1 MVTNQ
6 LPRTRW
12 KTLGL
17 VVVSFST
24 MTAFSQLS
32 VHASSPDPF
41 PSLTQ
46 STTPVT
52 PLAAKNLTAFALTTT
67 TSEPITGTFGS
78 SAWSLQDGTLTIGP
92 GDFANN
98 TTDKS
103 PWKAYSA
110 SITKIKI
117 TGPVTFNA
125 AAAGLFAGLG
135 NLTQIDGLDKVD
147 TSRTTNLNDLF
158 YADSQLTDLTGVEH
172 WDTSKVRTI
181 DRTFF
186 ATALVGTLDLSHWD
200 VGALTSGSMAFG
212 RAGDFDDN
220 YQRLFKLLNLSGWNF
235 QAPKVSLANFG
246 FQLQAESIDTSNW
259 QNTSHITSMESM
271 FTLAGINNIDISSF
285 DMRNLS
291 TSYGGT
297 WRMFN
302 SAMLLKEIKLG
313 PYSKLAGTGL
323 RSISE
328 TNKYTGYWQNIG
340 TGTAS
345 QPNGD
350 QVLTTDQLVSI
361 YDGTNTPAIDTFV
374 WQPKAVA
381 PVTVN
386 YVDSADPT
394 HPIKAADT
402 ITGAIDDPFTITP
415 PDIDGYTFQGT
426 QDDVPLTGTISG
438 TAQTIT
444 LNYAKQGQVTVNYQD
459 EAGTTIAPS
468 TTMTGDLGTSYEIK
482 PKTIDGYNY
491 LSGNLTGTFNSS
503 EQTVTLTYRQIPT
516 EGSITVNYLDSDG
529 HALAKPTT
537 MTGKLGNTY
546 NIEPLTIDGYTFE
559 SGQLTGTYTTTSQSV
574 NLIYRKQVAQGT
586 VTVNYVDE
594 QGKQL
599 AEPTTM
605 TGPVATD
612 YTIEKKTIDGYT
624 FLQGDLTGQF
634 TPTAKTV
641 ALIYRKDAVAQ
652 GKVTVSYLDDQ
663 GKTLAPATSL
673 TGDVDTPYV
682 VSQPNIAG
690 YTYHHAEGTLNGT
703 FTKDDQA
710 VTLIYHATEE
720 KQGQVIVKYQTI
732 DGQTLAPDAE
742 LTGSIAA
749 TYTITPPTFKDYQ
762 YQHAN
767 GDLTG
772 QFSEKPATVTLMYA
786 KQAAKLGQVTVNY
799 LDLDGHTLAPQDTLT
814 GPLDT
819 TFTTAVKAI
828 AGYTH
833 VRTTG
838 ATTGTFNEQDQ
849 TVSYFYQQQ
858 APDKDQRKLTGQ
870 DFTMTVDSPAPTASD
885 FKAVAQDK
893 NGQALSVS
901 VDLSQAN
908 RHKVGTYPVTLSTSD
923 GQTLIVHLHVQAA
936 PDSGDNGDGNGN
948 SIEPPVLP
956 TDPAGEPD
964 LVKPNQPKPGKPSK
978 EPATTKPLPTSPI
991 KTVTTAKI
999 QTKSIPDKALP
1010 ATNESSPRW
1019 VAIAGLLGLIG
1030 LGVKF
1035 FKRF

>member
-6 LPRTRW
+6 LSRTRW
-12 KTLGL
+12 KTVSL
-17 VVVSFST
+17 VVLSFST
-24 MTAFSQLS
+24 ITALSQLS

-41 PSLTQ
+41 SSLTQ
-46 STTPVT
+46 SSTPVT
-52 PLAAKNLTAFALTTT
+52 PLATQNLTSLALTTT

-103 PWKAYSA
+103 PWKAYNA
-110 SITKIKI
+110 SITKIEI
-117 TGPVTFNA
+117 TGPVTFNT
-125 AAAGLFAGLG
+125 AAAGLFAGLS
-135 NLTQIDGLDKVD
+135 NLTQIDGLDQVD

-158 YADSQLTDLTGVEH
+158 YADSQLMDLTGVEH
-172 WDTSKVRTI
+172 WDTSKVKTI

-200 VGALTSGSMAFG
+200 VGSLTSSSMTFC
-212 RAGDFDDN
+212 RAGAFDDN
-220 YQRLFKLLNLSGWNF
+220 SQRLFKLLNLSGWDF
-235 QAPKVSLANFG
+235 QAPKVSLATFG
-246 FQLQAESIDTSNW
+246 YQLQALSIDTSDW
-259 QNTSHITSMESM
+259 QNTSHITNMESM

-313 PYSKLAGTGL
+313 PNSKLAGTGL
-323 RSISE
+323 RSVSE

-361 YDGTNTPAIDTFV
+361 YDGNSTPAVDTFV
-374 WQPKAVA
+374 WQPKAA
-381 PVTVN
+381 EPVTVN
-386 YVDSADPT
+386 YVDQDDPT
-394 HPIKAADT
+394 HPIKSATT

-415 PDIDGYTFQGT
+415 PDIAGYTYQGT

-468 TTMTGDLGTSYEIK
+468 KTMTGDLGTSYEIE
-482 PKTIDGYNY
+482 PQAIDGYNY
-491 LSGNLTGTFNSS
+491 LSGNLTGTFTSS
-503 EQTVTLTYRQIPT
+503 DQTVTLTYRKIPT

-529 HALAKPTT
+529 HVLAKPTT
-537 MTGKLGNTY
+537 MMGKLGSAYT
-546 NIEPLTIDGYTFE
+546 IEPLTIDGYTFE

-599 AEPTTM
+599 AESTTM

-612 YTIEKKTIDGYT
+612 YTIEKKAIDGYT

-634 TPTAKTV
+634 TTTAKTV
-641 ALIYRKDAVAQ
+641 TLTYRKDAVAQ

-690 YTYHHAEGTLNGT
+690 YTYHHAEGNLTGT
-703 FTKDDQA
+703 FAKDDQA

-720 KQGQVIVKYQTI
+720 KQGQVIVKYQTT
-732 DGQTLAPDAE
+732 DGQTLAPDTE
-742 LTGSIAA
+742 LTGTIAA

-762 YQHAN
+762 YQHAD
-767 GDLTG
+767 GGLTG
-772 QFSEKPATVTLMYA
+772 QFSEKSATVTLTYA
-786 KQAAKLGQVTVNY
+786 KQAAKLGQVIVNY

-814 GPLDT
+814 GPLET
-819 TFTTAVKAI
+819 AYTTAVKAI

-833 VRTTG
+833 VKTTG
-838 ATTGTFNEQDQ
+838 AATGTFNEQAQ

-858 APDKDQRKLTGQ
+858 TPDKDHRKLTGQ
-870 DFTMTVDSPAPTASD
+870 DFTMVVDGPAPTASD

-893 NGQALSVS
+893 HGQALSVR
-901 VDLSQAN
+901 VDLSQTN
-908 RHKVGTYPVTLSTSD
+908 RHKVGTYPVTLSTTD
-923 GQTLIVHLHVQAA
+923 GQTLLVRLHVQAA
-936 PDSGDNGDGNGN
+936 PDSGDNGDGDGN
-948 SIEPPVLP
+948 STEPPVLP
-956 TDPAGEPD
+956 TDPSGEPD
-964 LVKPNQPKPGKPSK
+964 LVKPDQPGTPSK
-978 EPATTKPLPTSPI
+978 KPETTKPLPTSPI
-991 KTVTTAKI
+991 KTVTTAKV
-999 QTKSIPDKALP
+999 QTKSTTDKALP
-1010 ATNESSPRW
+1010 ATNESRTRW
-1019 VAIAGLLGLIG
+1019 IAVAGLLGLIG

>member
-459 EAGTTIAPS
+459 ETGTTIAPS
-468 TTMTGDLGTSYEIK
+468 KTMTGDLGTSYEIE
-482 PKTIDGYNY
+482 PQAIDGYNY
-491 LSGNLTGTFNSS
+491 LSGNLTGTFTSS
-503 EQTVTLTYRQIPT
+503 DQAVTLTYRKIPT

-529 HALAKPTT
+529 HVLAKPTT
-537 MTGKLGNTY
+537 MTGKLGSAYT
-546 NIEPLTIDGYTFE
+546 IEPLTIDGYTFE
-559 SGQLTGTYTTTSQSV
+559 SGQLTGTYAPANQSV

-594 QGKQL
+594 QGNQL

-612 YTIEKKTIDGYT
+612 YTIEKKNIDGYT

-641 ALIYRKDAVAQ
+641 TLTYRKDAVAQ